1 MKKIIIL
8 IFALICNFAL
18 AQESHQVH
26 YIKRC
31 MDAYQILIEAGKP
44 IETKQKSKNDPEWL
58 RITSM
63 LSLMTQRN
71 AAHIARDIFAEFA
84 DDENLMIRTSANLM
98 NAAILTLELELS
110 NSADVVRDSL
120 SLSMPDNNFNSSLKK
135 AQEISRRLQ
144 EAKAKTHDAWVLY
157 MKTSVINTY
166 VLIDDPDFD
175 KTNPADPLKKLQRL
189 NITKKER
196 DEIRRILKMRFG
208 KIIAEYDGSK
218 NVSAAE
224 APPVFIYK
232 FLNDAWKS
240 SDEN

>member
-1 MKKIIIL
+1 
-8 IFALICNFAL
+8 
-18 AQESHQVH
+18 
-26 YIKRC
+26 

-135 AQEISRRLQ
+135 HRKYQE
-144 EAKAKTHDAWVLY
+144 
-157 MKTSVINTY
+157 
-166 VLIDDPDFD
+166 DFR
-175 KTNPADPLKKLQRL
+175 KQKPKRMMPGYC
-189 NITKKER
+189 I
-196 DEIRRILKMRFG
+196 
-208 KIIAEYDGSK
+208 
-218 NVSAAE
+218 
-224 APPVFIYK
+224 
-232 FLNDAWKS
+232 
-240 SDEN
+240 